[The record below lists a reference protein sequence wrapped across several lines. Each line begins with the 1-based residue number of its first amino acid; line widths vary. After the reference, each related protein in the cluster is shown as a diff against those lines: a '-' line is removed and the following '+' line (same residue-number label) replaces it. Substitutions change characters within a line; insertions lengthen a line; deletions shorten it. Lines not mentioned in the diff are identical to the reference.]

1 MNKKFFVS
9 SLVVF
14 ACVLDATMSVNLMA
28 QAKDKASAAA
38 EKAALEQA
46 ERLEAQRAAL
56 MDKVIQMLKSREWVV
71 YVIAQPASG
80 KSPEAIEADT
90 LVFTD
95 RTVKSH
101 NLFAQGY
108 AKDGSNYSLRIADN
122 GTASWETMQLNENGQ
137 DIVFLRGELDSASGI
152 MQGAIIYRPSKG
164 KEKSCPYS
172 TIKPQET
179 ALEPIGASAGAKD
192 AGTAE
197 KSKKKGIK

>member
-9 SLVVF
+9 LLVLL

-38 EKAALEQA
+38 EKAALAEK

-56 MDKVIQMLKSREWVV
+56 TDKVMQMLKSREWVM
-71 YVIAQPASG
+71 YVTAQSSSG
-80 KSPEAIEADT
+80 KSPEVIEADT

-95 RTVKSH
+95 RTVKSQ
-101 NLFAQGY
+101 NLFVQGY

-122 GTASWETMQLNENGQ
+122 GIASWETMQLNENGQ
-137 DIVFLRGELDSASGI
+137 DIVFLRGELDSSSGI

-172 TIKPQET
+172 SIKPQET
-179 ALEPIGASAGAKD
+179 TFEPAGVSAGAKD